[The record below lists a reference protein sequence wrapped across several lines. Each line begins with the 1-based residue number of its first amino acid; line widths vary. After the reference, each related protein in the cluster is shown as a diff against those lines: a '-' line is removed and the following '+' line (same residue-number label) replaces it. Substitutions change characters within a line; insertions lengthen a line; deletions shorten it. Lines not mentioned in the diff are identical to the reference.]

1 MKNEKAFPCEEW
13 IYSDDPK
20 LLNPVYHPGMDLR
33 DYFAIHA
40 DTSEYEINESDLA
53 FKMIGKNKPLN
64 YPQGIESIE
73 WSLKLEAALRYMFA
87 DAMMEARN
95 EKV

>member
-13 IYSDDPK
+13 VYSDDPK

-40 DTSEYEINESDLA
+40 TDFDICKYQYDESNNKEIRDRVKA
-53 FKMIGKNKPLN
+53 
-64 YPQGIESIE
+64 
-73 WSLKLEAALRYMFA
+73 RYMFA

>member
-1 MKNEKAFPCEEW
+1 MKAFPGTPTFDQDANRTVWQE
-13 IYSDDPK
+13 
-20 LLNPVYHPGMDLR
+20 GMDLR

-40 DTSEYEINESDLA
+40 DTSEYVINESDLA
-53 FKMIGKNKPLN
+53 FKMIGTKKPLN

-95 EKV
+95 GSQEMM